1 MRSVISIQNLF
12 KSFGTQPVLKGTQ
25 LEIPKGKITVI
36 LGQSGQGKSVLLK
49 ILIGLLEPDHGTI
62 LVEGINPQKLDSQKR
77 IEFSK
82 KFGMVFQNAALFDS
96 MNVEENIA
104 FPLREHTHFSEVA
117 IKEIVEKILSDLGL
131 PNILHKMPSELS
143 GGMRK
148 RVGLARALVL
158 KPEIILYDEPTTGL
172 DPLLSDSVD
181 RLILDTQRRLGV
193 TSVVVSHDIAAA
205 FKIADK
211 LALLHDGHILEEGP
225 PEEFRQSKKPFVQQ
239 FILGKAQKDFI
250 G

>member
-1 MRSVISIQNLF
+1 MESVISIQNIF
-12 KSFGTQPVLKGTQ
+12 KSFGTQRVLKGMR
-25 LEIPKGKITVI
+25 LDIPKGKITVI

-49 ILIGLLEPDHGTI
+49 ILIGLLEQDDGVI
-62 LVEGINPQKLDSQKR
+62 LVEGINPRELDPQKR
-77 IEFSK
+77 MEFSK

-96 MNVEENIA
+96 MNVEDNVA

-117 IKEIVEKILSDLGL
+117 IKEIVEKILADLGL
-131 PNILHKMPSELS
+131 PDILHKMPSELS

-172 DPLLSDSVD
+172 DPLLADSVD
-181 RLILDTQRRLGV
+181 GLIMETQRRLGV
-193 TSVVVSHDIAAA
+193 TSLVVSHDITAA

-211 LALLHDGHILEEGP
+211 LALLHEGRILEEGP

-239 FILGKAQKDFI
+239 FILGRAQKDFI

>member
-1 MRSVISIQNLF
+1 MGTAISIQNIF
-12 KSFGTQPVLKGTQ
+12 KSFGSQHVLKGTN

-49 ILIGLLEPDHGTI
+49 ILIGLIEADQGTI
-62 LVEGINPQKLDSQKR
+62 VVDGVNPQKLDPQKR

-82 KFGMVFQNAALFDS
+82 KFGMVFQHAALFDS
-96 MNVEENIA
+96 MNVGENVA
-104 FPLREHTHFSEVA
+104 FPLREHTPFSDVVIQETVD
-117 IKEIVEKILSDLGL
+117 KILSDLGL
-131 PNILHKMPSELS
+131 PNILDKMPSELS

-172 DPLLSDSVD
+172 DPLFSDSVD

-193 TSVVVSHDIAAA
+193 TSVIVSHDIVAA

-211 LALLHDGHILEEGP
+211 LALLHEGKILEQGT
-225 PEEFRQSKKPFVQQ
+225 PEDFRQSKKPFVQQ
-239 FILGKAQKDFI
+239 FILGRAQKDFI